1 MTNDFLKIYE
11 NGTHGA
17 ADWKYYGDTLVGY
30 TVEKNQNNI
39 MVNVQ
44 AFFVDPDGE
53 TAELLDEES
62 GNIEYYALHHEGWNA
77 DDIWQYE
84 YNWLMNKIDTG
95 IYKEV
100 EAYKYAFME
109 NTSDKNIAIYIENP
123 QGTVTQGAIIDE
135 PFYVT
140 QVWLKRNGVGGYP
153 SIEVTQEEMAFAPSP
168 TAWPHTTYYN
178 GIRVYSG
185 DTETYNDVFNNE
197 LVPYLLGDQD
207 PEIPDPSEPE
217 DYEDTPITASDTYNS
232 IIGDY
237 LTNFTVLAE
246 IDKSNLNIIAQA
258 LNSDISG
265 DDVVTAIIRIVR
277 SIVQKNIAEGILSIK
292 IVPIPAG
299 AALPYKNGI
308 SEKLFK
314 PLGLPNVMG
323 KLLNNTIKKYQIGSM
338 SVHPI
343 YRDYRDFMCE
353 YSIYLPFSGI
363 HRLDADIIVGNILQ
377 IYCDIDFL
385 TGSIMYHLIVNDGN
399 TSRDIYTFTG
409 ECAIELP
416 ITGTDYSQKY
426 QTIMQGVF
434 SGIGMIAG
442 GAMGGPLGAGAGAA
456 LTGAAMSGLKTLG
469 NAATVNG
476 HYMQSGKLIPNSSVL
491 SVLYPYLI
499 ISKPQDVSP
508 DYKSVKGKPAH
519 YMATLSSLRG
529 FSIVSNINLSNI
541 SYATDEDKEALRSLL
556 ASGVYF

>member
-11 NGTHGA
+11 NGTHGSN
-17 ADWKYYGDTLVGY
+17 DWKYYGDIIFASYMELN
-30 TVEKNQNNI
+30 NQYGADYI
-39 MVNVQ
+39 
-44 AFFVDPDGE
+44 AIAIVDPDGTE
-53 TAELLDEES
+53 MEALQDEIVEMEL
-62 GNIEYYALHHEGWNA
+62 YAINHEGWNQ
-77 DDIWQYE
+77 DDVWEYE
-84 YNWLMNKIDTG
+84 KNWFLNKLNTG
-95 IYKEV
+95 IYRYTEN
-100 EAYKYAFME
+100 YKMGVTALSNSMQGV
-109 NTSDKNIAIYIENP
+109 AARIEKP
-123 QGTVTQGAIIDE
+123 EGTVTTASTE
-135 PFYVT
+135 W
-140 QVWLKRNGVGGYP
+140 QVSQVSLNRRGGIGGYP
-153 SIEVTQEEMAFAPSP
+153 HCIYSTAYLGTYVYGQLNGGVRVFPYEEGGSVEAEA
-168 TAWPHTTYYN
+168 
-178 GIRVYSG
+178 
-185 DTETYNDVFNNE
+185 E
-197 LVPYLLGDQD
+197 LRAYLLGDQD
-207 PEIPDPSEPE
+207 PEIPDPSQPE
-217 DYEDTPITASDTYNS
+217 DYVDTPITASDAYNS

-246 IDKSNLNIIAQA
+246 IDKNNLNIIAQA
-258 LNSDISG
+258 LNNDISG

-292 IVPIPAG
+292 IIPIPIG
-299 AALPYKNGI
+299 SQLPYKSGI
-308 SEKLFK
+308 TEKLFK
-314 PLGLPNVMG
+314 PLGLPNVNG

-338 SVHPI
+338 HIHPI
-343 YRDYRDFMCE
+343 YKDYRDYMCE

-363 HRLDADIIVGNILQ
+363 HRLDADVIVGNILQ

-416 ITGTDYSQKY
+416 ITGTDYSEKY
-426 QTIMQGVF
+426 QTIMNGIF

-442 GAMGGPLGAGAGAA
+442 GALGGPMGAGAGAA

-499 ISKPQDVSP
+499 VSKPQDVSP

-519 YMATLSSLRG
+519 YMATLSALSG

-541 SYATDEDKEALRSLL
+541 PYATDEDKDALRSLL